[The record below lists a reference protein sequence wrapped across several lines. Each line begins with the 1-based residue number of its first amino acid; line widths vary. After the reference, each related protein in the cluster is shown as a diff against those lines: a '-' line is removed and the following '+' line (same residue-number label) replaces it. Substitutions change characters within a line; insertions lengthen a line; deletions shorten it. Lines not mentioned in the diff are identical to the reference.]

1 MKYWIF
7 LHHKCASAYLR
18 AAVSAAGQAAGR
30 LTSISALN
38 SMEEAAD
45 AVALDDAMI
54 ASDYSLDDN
63 AWPDHLSVID
73 GLTDNTWHGVHFVRD
88 PRDLLVSAY
97 WAHRISHPLN
107 FPRLREHREALEGV
121 DLETGLLLEMDFYL
135 TKAAMEHI
143 LDWPEHPSVKTF
155 DAIAVARGLAGG
167 PGVGTGALDWLG
179 IPSAPVIHPS
189 WESLSGRQL
198 GEEDNTHHYRH
209 GVRGDYTRYFT
220 PAVTEEFDRR
230 YGVAMAAKGYI

>member
-1 MKYWIF
+1 MKFWIF
-7 LHHKCASAYLR
+7 LHHRCASRYLR
-18 AAVSAAGQAAGR
+18 AAVSAAGQATGR

-97 WAHRISHPLN
+97 WAHLLSHPLN
-107 FPRLREHREALEGV
+107 FPGLRAHREALQQV

-143 LDWPEHPSVKTF
+143 LDWPEHPSVLTL
-155 DAIAVARGLAGG
+155 DAIFAAKGMGWFA
-167 PGVGTGALDWLG
+167 ALRQIN
-179 IPSAPVIHPS
+179 IPYRADVIPPS
-189 WESLSGRQL
+189 WETISGRA
-198 GEEDNTHHYRH
+198 EHTEDNTHHYRH
-209 GVRGDYTRYFT
+209 GVQGDWRRYFT

-230 YGVAMAAKGYI
+230 YGEAMAAKGYV